1 MKLTRKV
8 QNMQQ
13 VKCFLA
19 DTTVELEN
27 QINAFI
33 HNNNIEITHI
43 TYSHLSGDSRALI
56 VYDIKK

>member
-1 MKLTRKV
+1 MQKV
-8 QNMQQ
+8 E
-13 VKCFLA
+13 CFLA

-33 HNNNIEITHI
+33 HKNNIEITHI

-56 VYDIKK
+56 VYDIKE

>member
-1 MKLTRKV
+1 
-8 QNMQQ
+8 MQQ

-27 QINAFI
+27 QIKM
-33 HNNNIEITHI
+33 THI

-56 VYDIKK
+56 VYDIKE

>member
-1 MKLTRKV
+1 
-8 QNMQQ
+8 MQQ

-19 DTTVELEN
+19 DTTLELEN

-33 HNNNIEITHI
+33 QNNHIKMTHI

-56 VYDIKK
+56 VYDIKE

>member
-1 MKLTRKV
+1 
-8 QNMQQ
+8 MQQ

-19 DTTVELEN
+19 DTTVELED

-33 HNNNIEITHI
+33 HNNHVEITHI

-56 VYDIKK
+56 VYDIKE

>member
-33 HNNNIEITHI
+33 HNCNVEITHI

-56 VYDIKK
+56 VYDEKE

>member
-1 MKLTRKV
+1 
-8 QNMQQ
+8 MQR

-27 QINAFI
+27 QINDFI

-56 VYDIKK
+56 VYDEKKIG